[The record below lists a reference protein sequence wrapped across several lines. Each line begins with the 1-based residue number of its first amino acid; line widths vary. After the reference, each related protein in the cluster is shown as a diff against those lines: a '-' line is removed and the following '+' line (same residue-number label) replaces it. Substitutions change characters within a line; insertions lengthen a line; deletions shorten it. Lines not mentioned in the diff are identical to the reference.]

1 LIGGAWFGSL
11 LDFALFARKTGFG
24 FLICWLLKPLAR
36 AMSSSRRRL
45 SQADEKGRRL
55 TERPRTLKL
64 GSIQNQNASDFPPS
78 MACPVGETSGT
89 AWPPL
94 EFVRSLWDGHSI
106 TRMPPAPMSK
116 YGFESY
122 KRCNHTLKDI
132 LKLRTA
138 KVADC

>member
-1 LIGGAWFGSL
+1 LVGGAWFEAL
-11 LDFALFARKTGFG
+11 LGFALFARKTGFG

-64 GSIQNQNASDFPPS
+64 GSNPNQNASDFPPS

-89 AWPPL
+89 AWPSI
-94 EFVRSLWDGHSI
+94 EFVRSLWDRHSL
-106 TRMPPAPMSK
+106 TAHAAPP
-116 YGFESY
+116 E
-122 KRCNHTLKDI
+122 
-132 LKLRTA
+132 
-138 KVADC
+138 